1 MGVDSNTLS
10 VLATVRD
17 GLSAHIA
24 KVRDYGLLSDEL
36 ERLANLRSTVNAEI
50 DRLTPP
56 IAAETT
62 AVEPRA
68 VAPAAAEPAPAVSP
82 VVPDPGP
89 QHPHGML

>member
-24 KVRDYGLLSDEL
+24 KVRDYGLLSGEL

-56 IAAETT
+56 IAAE
-62 AVEPRA
+62 
-68 VAPAAAEPAPAVSP
+68 PAPAVSP